1 MNITLAKDSHLSVKK
16 AKNDNE
22 LKYIRY
28 VKTHKFIKILRK
40 KLTDHLWRIL
50 ENQLI
55 ILTAQLVK
63 NPPAMQETPV

>member
-1 MNITLAKDSHLSVKK
+1 MNITLTKDSHLSVKK